1 MKRNADR
8 GQHRQAARAIKPP
21 RIASRVLDAHE
32 RTARWILVGTMLNN
46 DFAQ

>member
-32 RTARWILVGTMLNN
+32 RG
-46 DFAQ
+46 AQLDGFWLGQC